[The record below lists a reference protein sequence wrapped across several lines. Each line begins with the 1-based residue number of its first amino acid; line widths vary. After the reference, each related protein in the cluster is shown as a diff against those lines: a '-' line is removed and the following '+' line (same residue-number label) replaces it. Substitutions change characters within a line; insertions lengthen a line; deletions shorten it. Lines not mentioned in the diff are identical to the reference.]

1 MYESKDSYFFNE
13 EHRAFRA
20 SVRRF
25 VEKEVTPKADEWEEK
40 GCYDKTIFKRMG
52 DLGLLGIKYPVEY
65 GGQEADTRMN
75 LVWMEEMCRCKALGF
90 VMSLFVHTDMA
101 SPALNNVGTKEQ
113 KDKYLRGVCTG
124 EKLMAVAMTEPNHG
138 SDVASIE
145 TRAVLEGDYYRL
157 NGAKT
162 FITNGTQADFIDVV
176 ARTGGPGVKGISLLL
191 VDTDSKGFSVSKKF
205 HKTGLLSSDTTELV
219 FEDVMVPQKNLLG
232 KENQGFYA
240 LMTGLESERLSLAV
254 LAYMGAAM
262 ALDESI
268 KYARER
274 MQFDRPI
281 GNFQAIAHQLSD
293 MATDLEASKRLV
305 YHAALLYDSGV
316 KCPTEVSMAKV
327 FAAEAACRVVANAV
341 QIHGGYGYI
350 REYLVDR
357 LYRDIRLFNIGGGT
371 REMMRDIIA
380 KEMGFRSR

>member
-1 MYESKDSYFFNE
+1 MYESKDAYFFNE
-13 EHRAFRA
+13 DHVAFRD

-25 VEKEVTPKADEWEEK
+25 VQKEVTPKADEWEDR
-40 GCYDKTIFKRMG
+40 GCYDKMIFKRMG
-52 DLGLLGIKYPVEY
+52 ELGLLGIKYPIEY
-65 GGQEADTRMN
+65 CGQGADTRMN

-101 SPALNNVGTKEQ
+101 SPALNNVGTPEQ
-113 KDKYLRGVCTG
+113 KNKYLRGVCTG

-138 SDVASIE
+138 SDVAAIE
-145 TRAVLEGDYYRL
+145 TRAVLEGDHYRV

-162 FITNGTQADFIDVV
+162 FITNGTQADFINVV
-176 ARTGGPGVKGISLLL
+176 VRTGAPGVKGVSLLL
-191 VDTDSKGFSVSKKF
+191 VDTDSPGFSVSKKF
-205 HKTGLLSSDTTELV
+205 NKTGLLSSDTTELV
-219 FEDVMVPQKNLLG
+219 FEDVMVPKENLLG

-268 KYARER
+268 KYAKER
-274 MQFDRPI
+274 IQFDRPI
-281 GNFQAIAHQLSD
+281 GNFQAIAHQLAD

-305 YHAALLYDSGV
+305 YHAALLYDNGI
-316 KCPTEVSMAKV
+316 KCASEVSMAKV

-357 LYRDIRLFNIGGGT
+357 LYRDVRLFNIGGGT

>member
-1 MYESKDSYFFNE
+1 MYESKDTYFFNDD
-13 EHRAFRA
+13 HRAFRD

-25 VEKEVTPKADEWEEK
+25 VQKEVAPMADEWEEQ
-40 GCYDKTIFKRMG
+40 GCYDKSIFKRMG
-52 DLGLLGIKYPVEY
+52 DLGLLGIKYPMKY
-65 GGQEADTRMN
+65 CGQEADTRMN

-90 VMSLFVHTDMA
+90 AMSLFVHTEMA
-101 SPALNNVGTKEQ
+101 SPALNNVGTEEQ
-113 KDKYLRGVCTG
+113 KEKYLKSVCTG

-138 SDVASIE
+138 SDVASIK
-145 TRAVLEGDYYRL
+145 TRAVLEGNYYRV
-157 NGAKT
+157 NGTKT
-162 FITNGTQADFIDVV
+162 FITNGTQADFIDVIV
-176 ARTGGPGVKGISLLL
+176 RTGGPGVKGISLLL
-191 VDTDSKGFSVSKKF
+191 VDTNLPGFSVSKKF
-205 HKTGLLSSDTTELV
+205 NKTGLLSSDTTELV
-219 FEDVMVPQKNLLG
+219 FEDVKVPKENLLG

-268 KYARER
+268 KYAKER
-274 MQFDRPI
+274 IQFDRPI
-281 GNFQAIAHQLSD
+281 GNFQAIAHQLAD

-305 YHAALLYDSGV
+305 YHAALLYDNGI
-316 KCPTEVSMAKV
+316 KCASEVSMAKV

-357 LYRDIRLFNIGGGT
+357 LYRDVRLFNIGGGT
-371 REMMRDIIA
+371 REIMRDIIA